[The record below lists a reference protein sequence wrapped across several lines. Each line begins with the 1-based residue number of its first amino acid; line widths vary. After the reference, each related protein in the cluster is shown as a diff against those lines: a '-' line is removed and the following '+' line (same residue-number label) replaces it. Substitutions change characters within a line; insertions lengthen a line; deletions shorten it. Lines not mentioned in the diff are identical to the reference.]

1 MTQFKSKALQE
12 LSDRGFIYQCTDLD
26 ALDAALAE
34 KPITFYCGYDATADS
49 LHIGN
54 LLTIMAARVM
64 QRHGHK
70 PLMIVGGGTSKIG
83 DPSGRSK
90 ERNLLDDA
98 AIDGHIEGIK
108 KSLQPFIDFNT
119 GSPNGAL
126 LLNNDTWLQ
135 DLKYLDF
142 LRMYGPHFTINR
154 LLTFDSVRTRLERE
168 SPLSFLEFN
177 YILIQ
182 AYDFLYLN
190 RHYTCQL
197 QIGGSDQWANML
209 NGYELIRKLEKSPS
223 FALTL
228 PLIENSEGEKMGKT
242 AAGAVWI
249 NSDKLPALDYW
260 QFWRNVSDQDVLKL
274 LRLYTDLSMDD
285 IRPYENLK
293 GADINKAK
301 VLLADQTTTLAHGK
315 DVLSAIHSTV
325 GAHFTKEDQQLEV
338 DGYDDAG
345 NPLLKTAAPILQLN
359 ASDMDAGYGLVQAL
373 VQLGFAKSNGDAR
386 RLIQGGGCRINEEK
400 IVEERS
406 LKNADIRTPGVIKVA
421 AGKKKLGYIQVLS

>member
-12 LSDRGFIYQCTDLD
+12 LSNRGFIYQCTDLD
-26 ALDAALAE
+26 ALDAAMAE

-83 DPSGRSK
+83 DPTGRSK

-98 AIDGHIEGIK
+98 AVDRHIDGIK
-108 KSLQPFIDFNT
+108 KSLHPFIDFNDE
-119 GSPNGAL
+119 SPNGAL

-209 NGYELIRKLEKSPS
+209 NGYELIRKLEKSLS

-285 IRPYENLK
+285 IQPYEKLK

-301 VLLADQTTTLAHGK
+301 ILLADQATTLAHGK
-315 DVLSAIHSTV
+315 DVLSAIHATV
-325 GAHFTKEDQQLEV
+325 GAHFTKEGQELEV
-338 DGYDDAG
+338 DGHDGAG
-345 NPLLKTAAPILQLN
+345 NPILKTAAPIHQVK
-359 ASDMDAGYGLVQAL
+359 ATEIEAGYGLVQAL
-373 VQLGFAKSNGDAR
+373 VQLGFAKSNGEAR
-386 RLIQGGGCRINEEK
+386 RLIQGGGCRINDEK
-400 IVEERS
+400 IMEERS
-406 LKNADIRTPGVIKVA
+406 LKKTDIRAPGVIKIA